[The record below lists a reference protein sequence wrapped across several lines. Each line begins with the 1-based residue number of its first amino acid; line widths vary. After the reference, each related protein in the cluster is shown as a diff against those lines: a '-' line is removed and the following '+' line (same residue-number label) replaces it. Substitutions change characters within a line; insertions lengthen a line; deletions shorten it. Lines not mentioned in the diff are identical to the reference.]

1 MATEQTTPRGKDKWG
16 IETYLKGSLI
26 LAVATVA
33 FATVLYV
40 QSMLNEVTWGTLTVV
55 SAALTLLG
63 FFYAERSRAVR
74 VVIRSVVFAASAVAL
89 IGWAVCTVV
98 TCLQP
103 VYPMPSIGLF
113 AALFSP
119 LTLFLLPPLSVLSRS
134 RKPLDIWLHRIVA
147 TLYAVMLIVSSGFG
161 DFVNWNFSSVY
172 VNVFACVLTAL
183 AANFAWLIPTKEK
196 K

>member
-16 IETYLKGSLI
+16 IETYLNGSLI

-40 QSMLNEVTWGTLTVV
+40 QAMLNEVTWGTLMVV

-63 FFYAERSRAVR
+63 FFHAERSRAVR
-74 VVIRSVVFAASAVAL
+74 VVMRTVVFAAFAVAL
-89 IGWAVCTVV
+89 VGWAVCAVI
-98 TCLQP
+98 TCLQS
-103 VYPMPSIGLF
+103 VDPMPSIGLF

-119 LTLFLLPPLSVLSRS
+119 LALFLLPPLAALSRS

-147 TLYAVMLIVSSGFG
+147 TLYAVMLIMSSVFS

-172 VNVFACVLTAL
+172 VKVFACALTAL